1 MSIVS
6 YPEALKAFTNEFD
19 QYDVEPMNGGL
30 INHSYKATNKASHQ
44 SILLQQINKQVFPD
58 PELVQDNYIKTWEYI
73 TFSDHSYFIPVPLC
87 FRNSET
93 LYKDSSGNYWRAFD
107 FVDNAYSP
115 PVAETAAQAAETAAV
130 FANLT
135 LVLKDFTPSL
145 LKNVI
150 PEFHNLSFRYNQ
162 FENSL
167 LTESF
172 ERLGEAQTIIA
183 ELKSRERYKH
193 FYEVIAES
201 EEFPLRI
208 MHHDA
213 KIANVLFNKYTNQV
227 ICPVDFD
234 TIMPGLFFSDLGDM
248 IRTMAVSA
256 DEASTDF
263 SSLFIREDVY
273 NAIVKGYIDMIDPIL
288 TTSEKKY
295 IHFSGLAMFYMQ
307 SLRFLADYLN
317 GDIYYKIIYPEQN
330 FDRAFNQFTLLQ
342 KLEEFLEKEYQFR
355 I

>member
-1 MSIVS
+1 
-6 YPEALKAFTNEFD
+6 
-19 QYDVEPMNGGL
+19 
-30 INHSYKATNKASHQ
+30 
-44 SILLQQINKQVFPD
+44 
-58 PELVQDNYIKTWEYI
+58 
-73 TFSDHSYFIPVPLC
+73 
-87 FRNSET
+87 
-93 LYKDSSGNYWRAFD
+93 
-107 FVDNAYSP
+107 
-115 PVAETAAQAAETAAV
+115 PVAETAEQAAETAAV
-130 FANLT
+130 FAKLT

-145 LKNVI
+145 LKKVI

-167 LTESF
+167 LTERF

-213 KIANVLFNKYTNQV
+213 KIANVLFNKYTQQV

-234 TIMPGLFFSDLGDM
+234 TIMPGLFFSDIGDM

-263 SSLFIREDVY
+263 SSLSIKEDVY
-273 NAIVKGYIDMIDPIL
+273 NAIVKGYIDVIDPIL

-295 IHFSGLAMFYMQ
+295 IHFSGLAMLYMQ

-330 FDRAFNQFTLLQ
+330 FDRAFNQFTLLE
-342 KLEEFLEKEYQFR
+342 KLEEFLEKEYRFR